1 MANGY
6 GGSSGSSSSSSS
18 SSSSNPL
25 STPDSLSTPRLFTA
39 GDPSAGFVK
48 VLNGV
53 KAPQGFHYMPNG
65 KLMNDADHIAA
76 NGYIEKN
83 IRNVSLNYNDIS
95 PTGSSKVITIEG
107 DVGIVFSIEI
117 YEGNKASYYNFK
129 TKTWSATSYKQTNTQ
144 GLSGSYS
151 ALVFF
156 PAQSSK
162 KTFTINVYAET
173 VENIRT
179 KHVALLEIRHLDGSL
194 NINASTGSDS
204 NVITK
209 VLYQDVIKNLYLS
222 VASPTKTYQSTG
234 VTNGAVSSNRMVIVG
249 DATDPN
255 IVEVGDLIS
264 VSNADGSGIAGT
276 LGVLVTKINPDG
288 DNIHE
293 IEMSAADAVDT
304 GRTVTFFPAFR
315 GMTPNHVSSTTGRAA
330 LEVVSGSSGSYPF
343 SITIAAIASR
353 GFSSTALPTT
363 EDLCAIS
370 EITFGADP
378 LPVTGEDTSSD
389 TFYRWPVTNIANL
402 ANGMA
407 LDPSRSNTGAN
418 TTTPA
423 IIGDYGTS
431 KTLQRIDETNRYYTD
446 FQNYTEQDIYVSG
459 VDPAGNAITAIDR
472 NGRITAQAGRI
483 AFSKQQ
489 ADALKADA
497 DVLIIAQ
504 GAEAI
509 QQATG
514 MQVSVSNTTITPTQ
528 VSTTTTAASSA
539 STTIALTEV
548 GNVLVGQTVRG
559 VGINSAVAN
568 PTVVSKAAATGAS
581 EIVVSSAQTL
591 EDGVTLFF
599 DGPSNELLLKGR
611 INVIN
616 APIADTT
623 LYFNVEGFL
632 AAG

>member
-1 MANGY
+1 MTY
-6 GGSSGSSSSSSS
+6 HSIEGSPIVPSTSSSSVYG
-18 SSSSNPL
+18 
-25 STPDSLSTPRLFTA
+25 DS
-39 GDPSAGFVK
+39 GGGFVK
-48 VLNGV
+48 ILNGV
-53 KAPQGFHYMPNG
+53 KAPEGFHYMPNG
-65 KLMNDADHIAA
+65 RLMSDADHIAA

-83 IRNVSLNYNDIS
+83 IRSVSVNYDDIL
-95 PTGSSKVITIEG
+95 PTGSSKTITIKG
-107 DVGIVFSIEI
+107 DLGFVFSIEI
-117 YEGNKASYYNFK
+117 YEGNRASYYNFK
-129 TKTWSATSYKQTNTQ
+129 TKTWSATSYKKTNIQ
-144 GLSGSYS
+144 SVSGSYS
-151 ALVFF
+151 TLVFF
-156 PAQSSK
+156 PAQSSL

-179 KHVALLEIRHLDGSL
+179 KHATLSEVRHLDGSL

-204 NVITK
+204 NIITK

-234 VTNGAVSSNRMVIVG
+234 TTNGAVSSNRMIIHQ

-264 VSNADGSGIAGT
+264 CTGIASA

-293 IEMSAADAVDT
+293 IEMSAADVVSN
-304 GRTVTFFPAFR
+304 GVTVTFFPAFR

-363 EDLCAIS
+363 KDLCAIIP
-370 EITFGADP
+370 ITFGADAS
-378 LPVTGEDTSSD
+378 PVTGEDISSD

-407 LDPSRSNTGAN
+407 LDPSRAGTGAN
-418 TTTPA
+418 TTTPTV
-423 IIGDYGTS
+423 IGDYSTS
-431 KTLQRIDETNRYYTD
+431 KTLQRIDESNKYYTD
-446 FQNYTEQDIYVSG
+446 FQNYTEQDVYVG
-459 VDPAGNAITAIDR
+459 GIDPTGNAITAIDR
-472 NGRITAQAGRI
+472 NGRVAAQAGNI
-483 AFSKQQ
+483 TFNIQQ

-568 PTVVSKAAATGAS
+568 PTVVSKSVATGGGN
-581 EIVVSSAQTL
+581 IVVSSAQTL
-591 EDGVTLFF
+591 EEEMTLLF